1 MTTTVVDESAVPAA
15 PVERRRTSR
24 RTLHRFLRQRA
35 ALGAGVILVIV
46 FGVGAFVPHF
56 APLPT
61 LIDLSARWRNHPP
74 MLGGG
79 WHLLGT
85 DAIGRSVLSR
95 TLYALHTSEQTALYG
110 TLIATTIGVV
120 VGGAAGY
127 RGGWLDGI
135 LMRFADMLGFL
146 PSLMLLLA
154 AYTFFRP
161 VTVFKATIILACYL
175 WIPVARVVRSEV
187 ASIRER
193 EFVEAARSLGAS
205 EWGIFRRHVLPN
217 ASGTIV
223 VAATALLGQIIIL
236 EATLGFFRIGVTAE
250 ITPTIGSLIG
260 EGQSNVFALG
270 WGWWTWASPAI
281 LLVII
286 LVCANLFGDGVAAAL
301 RRNQQ
306 E

>member
-1 MTTTVVDESAVPAA
+1 MTATIADESAVPAA
-15 PVERRRTSR
+15 SVERRGRTSR

-35 ALGAGVILVIV
+35 AVVAGLILLIV

-74 MLGGG
+74 TLNG

-85 DAIGRSVLSR
+85 DGIGRSVLSR

-120 VGGAAGY
+120 VGGVAGF
-127 RGGWLDGI
+127 RSGWLDSV
-135 LMRFADMLGFL
+135 LMRLADMLGFL

-223 VAATALLGQIIIL
+223 VAATALLGQIIML
-236 EATLGFFRIGVTAE
+236 EATVEFFKIGVTAE
-250 ITPTIGSLIG
+250 ITPTIGNLIG
-260 EGQSNVFALG
+260 DSQSNVFALG
-270 WGWWTWASPAI
+270 WGWWTWASPAV

-301 RRNQQ
+301 RRNQ